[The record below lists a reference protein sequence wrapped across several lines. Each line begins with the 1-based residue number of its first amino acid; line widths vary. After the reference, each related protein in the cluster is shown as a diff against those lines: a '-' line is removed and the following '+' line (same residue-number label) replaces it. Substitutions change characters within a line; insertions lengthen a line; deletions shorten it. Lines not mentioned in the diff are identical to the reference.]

1 MKTKTNKNLKKFV
14 ALGLGLSLL
23 ASIGIGAYLTDTDTK
38 SDVYTVGNVQA
49 EIVSVGDME
58 TANVGA
64 LLPNTVHQYE
74 RAATN
79 TGINDAYVFMTVT
92 IPVIDTYQSA
102 EDGSNAGTT
111 NYIQLFAP
119 EEISSEWK
127 LVDTGLLEM
136 SSIYSADMFDLDYD
150 HDTHFVINA
159 TDDGDL
165 LAVTYIYGYIGDNAD
180 GSLKALA
187 SGETTANLFDELTVA
202 NFSNY
207 RSFVDINGFSV
218 ITEGNLPSAGE
229 VSTKLYAIQSNHVD
243 GGINDVNGVWAVVNN
258 AINGFEKIDLVI
270 EDGTTKIAMG
280 AYMQRADIK
289 SVTIPASVT
298 EIEAGAFFSCVN
310 LKTINFEGT
319 EEQWNAIEFGDM
331 WNDGVPADC
340 VINFLG

>member
-1 MKTKTNKNLKKFV
+1 M
-14 ALGLGLSLL
+14 
-23 ASIGIGAYLTDTDTK
+23 
-38 SDVYTVGNVQA
+38 
-49 EIVSVGDME
+49 
-58 TANVGA
+58 
-64 LLPNTVHQYE
+64 
-74 RAATN
+74 N

-92 IPVIDTYQSA
+92 IPVMDAYKSDD
-102 EDGSNAGTT
+102 DGT
-111 NYIQLFAP
+111 NSGGKYFMQCFAP

-127 LVDTGLLEM
+127 LVDAGILGM
-136 SSIYSADMFDLDYD
+136 NSIWSADMVDLEYA
-150 HDTHFVINA
+150 HDTHFVVNSS
-159 TDDGDL
+159 TDGHDF
-165 LAVTYIYGYIGDNAD
+165 ASVTYIYGYVGDNAD

-187 SGETTANLFDELTVA
+187 PGETTANLFSELKVA

-207 RSFVDINGFSV
+207 RSFIDINGHTV
-218 ITEGNLPSAGE
+218 ISEGAIPSDGE
-229 VSTKLYAIQSNHVD
+229 VTTKLYAIQSNNID
-243 GGINDVNGVWAVVNN
+243 GGISDVNGVWAVVNN

-319 EEQWNAIEFGDM
+319 EEQWNAITFGEM